1 MLFSIELN
9 DQKVSARRGETIL
22 TVLNR
27 SGIRVPTL
35 CHLSG
40 YTPTGSCRLCVVE
53 VDGVPGLVPSCAALV
68 EEWMKIRTH
77 SPRVL
82 KARRT
87 IVELLLA
94 NHPDDCFYCDHSGG
108 CELQALADELN
119 IHERKYLSRRK
130 PVQIDRNCPS
140 IERNP
145 SKCILCERCIRAC
158 DETMGV
164 SAIEIIGRGN
174 KSQIGTTLNKGL
186 NYTACVKC
194 GQCIMVCPTNAL
206 KEKTTFP
213 KVVDALN
220 NPELYPVI
228 QFSPTVP
235 VSIADEIG
243 IKPGKDIMNLLRTAM
258 QRIGFRQ
265 VFDSSFG
272 ADINIMEVATELAS
286 RIKSGEKLPLFTSCC
301 PAWVK
306 YIHDLKPEYSDLLST
321 TKSPQLIT
329 GEIFKGYFA
338 ALAGIPREK
347 VFMVSVMPCTAK
359 KAEAENDKTPKAVD
373 AVITTRELL
382 KMIRMFGIDF
392 TTLEPEQTASSNN
405 IRSSAGVLFGVAGGA
420 LESILRTLHFQLSG
434 EELPN
439 YKINELRGFK
449 GRKEGKITI
458 GKTTVGFAAVSGLA
472 NTRTLMNELKAGRN
486 DLQVIEIMAC
496 PNGCI
501 NGGGQPFDTSEKS
514 LRSRMKALQDTDDAE
529 LIRVAHKNPLVNEIY
544 SRLLSHPN
552 SDKSKELLHVSNGE
566 QPPV

>member
-1 MLFSIELN
+1 MLFTIEIN

-35 CHLSG
+35 CHLNG

-53 VDGVPGLVPSCAALV
+53 VEGIRSLIPSCSAPV

-77 SPRVL
+77 TPRVL

-94 NHPDDCFYCDHSGG
+94 NHPDDCFYCDRSGG

-119 IHERKYLSRRK
+119 VHERKYMNRRK
-130 PVQIDRNCPS
+130 PVQVDRNCPA

-145 SKCILCERCIRAC
+145 AKCILCERCIRVC
-158 DETMGV
+158 DEMIGV

-174 KSQIGTTLNKGL
+174 KSQIGTGINKGL

-213 KVVDALN
+213 NVVEALN
-220 NPELYPVI
+220 NRELYPVI

-243 IKPGKDIMNLLRTAM
+243 IKPGKDIMTLLRTAM
-258 QRIGFRQ
+258 QRIGFKQ

-272 ADINIMEVATELAS
+272 ADINIMEVAAELAQ
-286 RIKSGEKLPLFTSCC
+286 RIKTGENLPLFTSCC

-306 YIHDLKPEYSDLLST
+306 YIQDTKPEYKGWLST

-329 GEIFKGYFA
+329 GEIFKRYFA
-338 ALAGIPREK
+338 PLAGIPGEK

-359 KAEAENDKTPKAVD
+359 KYESVNEQSKSEVD

-382 KMIRMFGIDF
+382 KMIRMLGIDF

-405 IRSSAGVLFGVAGGA
+405 IRSSAGVLFGAAGGA
-420 LESILRTLHFQLSG
+420 LEGILRTLHFQLTG
-434 EELPN
+434 EELAN
-439 YKINELRGFK
+439 YKIPELRGFK
-449 GRKEGKITI
+449 GRKEGKIMI
-458 GKTTVGFAAVSGLA
+458 GKTAIGYAAISGLA
-472 NTRTLMNELKAGRN
+472 NAKSLMNEIKAGRN
-486 DLQVIEIMAC
+486 DLHIIEIMAC

-514 LRSRMKALQDTDDAE
+514 IRSRMKALHDTDDTE
-529 LIRVAHKNPLVNEIY
+529 LIRVAHKNPLVSEIY
-544 SRLLSHPN
+544 SRLLGQPN
-552 SDKSKELLHVSNGE
+552 SELSKELLHITYAD